1 VSGVGKG
8 HSGRLA
14 PGTNGSVSGGRDQ
27 GQLYIIVGF
36 LEDHL
41 LLLANGRERPIT
53 RPKKKNIRH
62 VKVLFWIDPSIEA
75 KLNNG
80 ETVTDE
86 EIRNSLNRRQEEL
99 EEGAMILG

>member
-1 VSGVGKG
+1 VELVKATVDGLRRGQMVQS
-8 HSGRLA
+8 LA
-14 PGTNGSVSGGRDQ
+14 GRDQ